1 MNEHEEYC
9 FSSFVFK
16 FSKNLNSGDTY
27 SSRILGVKP
36 FIFRFLSPVLYNPR
50 TFAPM
55 QKVIFERGGQ
65 LINKMISPEHAPD
78 VTIPSTSLAWGGESE
93 MEECVH
99 NILSKIQKP
108 NYARTLLLEKRCQ

>member
-1 MNEHEEYC
+1 MNKHEEYS

-16 FSKNLNSGDTY
+16 FSKDLNLGDTY
-27 SSRILGVKP
+27 SSKILGVKP

-55 QKVIFERGGQ
+55 KKVIFERGGQ

-78 VTIPSTSLAWGGESE
+78 VTIPSTSPAWGESE

-108 NYARTLLLEKRCQ
+108 NCARTLLLEKRCQ